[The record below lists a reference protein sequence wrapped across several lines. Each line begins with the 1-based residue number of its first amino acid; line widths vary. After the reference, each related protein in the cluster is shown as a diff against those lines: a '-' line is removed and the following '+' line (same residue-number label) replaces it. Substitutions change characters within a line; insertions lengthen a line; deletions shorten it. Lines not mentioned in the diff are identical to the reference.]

1 MIKLS
6 KNNIQVLCLYASTL
20 MSSLLGFVVSVVNTN
35 FLTEVE
41 YGDVRYVQNYI
52 ILLSWLLFF
61 GYFFS
66 ARRLLSLSDDEGYRR
81 RIRGAMLLVLL
92 ACSVLL
98 VIGVVVGS
106 FFHYGQENV
115 FELFIVSVSICFQ
128 PLFVNYVS
136 VMMQGDNYIGR
147 LAISRVLPPLL
158 YVILAYS
165 IFSLYGASAKL
176 VLLLQWGIY
185 CVSLCCIIASTRP
198 VFRKLAPV
206 FDEIKKEN
214 SLFGSK
220 LYCGSLAMVATN
232 YLAGITLSFF
242 NDDNV
247 GVAFYTLALTLTTP
261 LSYLPAIIGAAYFKR
276 FVSEK
281 FIPKKVFRGA
291 LFITVFSFLFFIACV
306 RFVVDWF
313 YPDAYDVVG
322 VYALYLAI
330 AFCVH
335 GLGDMINYFLSSH
348 GDGKAI
354 RNSSYMC
361 GFIKIFGFV
370 FFVWLWDIE
379 GALFTNV
386 VSSCVY
392 CLSLYIYYRK
402 ECFGKNK

>member
-1 MIKLS
+1 MKKLS
-6 KNNIQVLCLYASTL
+6 KNNIQVLALYASTM
-20 MSSLLGFVVSVVNTN
+20 MSSLLGFVVSIVNTH

-61 GYFFS
+61 GFFFS
-66 ARRLLSLSDDEGYRR
+66 ARRLLSLSQSEEHSRS
-81 RIRGAMLLVLL
+81 IRGVMLLVLL
-92 ACSVLL
+92 ACSALL
-98 VIGVVVGS
+98 VVGVVVGAY
-106 FFHYGQENV
+106 FHYENKV
-115 FELFIVSVSICFQ
+115 IFELFMVSLPICFQ
-128 PLFVNYVS
+128 PLYVNYVS

-158 YVILAYS
+158 YVILAYW
-165 IFSLYGASAKL
+165 IFSVYGATSKR
-176 VLLLQWGIY
+176 VLLLYWGLY
-185 CVSLCCIIASTRP
+185 CISLCCIIASTHP
-198 VFRKLAPV
+198 VFKNIKSV
-206 FDEIKKEN
+206 FQEIKKEN
-214 SLFGSK
+214 SLFGHK

-232 YLAGITLSFF
+232 YLAGITLSIF

-276 FVSEK
+276 FVSEPK
-281 FIPKKVFRGA
+281 IPKKVFNGA
-291 LFITVFSFLFFIACV
+291 LFITVFSFLAFIICV
-306 RFVVDWF
+306 RFVVDFF

-322 VYALYLAI
+322 TYALYLAI

-386 VSSCVY
+386 ISSCVY
-392 CLSLYIYYRK
+392 CLTLYIYYRK
-402 ECFGKNK
+402 RCFGK